1 MKKLNS
7 AMTDGQHTLLALMR
21 VETGVPMGTLVAAM
35 IEVTDSDP
43 RFRRKVLARAI
54 EMHKRGPTEAS

>member
-1 MKKLNS
+1 MKKFNS
-7 AMTDGQHTLLALMR
+7 AMTDEQHTSLFLTR

-35 IEVTDSDP
+35 IEVMDADP
-43 RFRRKVLARAI
+43 RFRRKVIERAT